1 MTVPHLAFHMSVAR
15 DLANAKRDPLIDAER
30 GVFYLGSTGPDMRI
44 LSRDDRAS
52 SHYFDLDC
60 LEEQD
65 SVACFFQAHGDLR
78 DAAKLEAPAAAF
90 VAGYLTH
97 LVIDEVW
104 ITDIYRPFF
113 GPESALGGDAHAN
126 VLDRILQY
134 EMDLQRRRNRPAMEE
149 IRKQLL
155 ATPLDVRLPFLEN
168 ELLMRWRDVVA
179 DMASRPPTWERFART
194 ASRFLAI
201 AGVSTEAEIEQFG
214 KTLPAMLKE
223 TKARV
228 GREHIDAFL
237 ERANALALNALEEYL
252 G

>member
-1 MTVPHLAFHMSVAR
+1 VTVPHLAFHMSVAR
-15 DLANAKRDPLIDAER
+15 DLANAERRPIIEADR

-44 LSRDDRAS
+44 LSRADRTS
-52 SHYFDLDC
+52 SHYFVLDC
-60 LEEQD
+60 LEEQN
-65 SVACFFQAHGDLR
+65 SVESFFQAHGDLR
-78 DAAKLEAPAAAF
+78 DAGKLESPTAAF

-97 LVIDEVW
+97 LVVDEVW

-113 GPESALGGDAHAN
+113 GPGAALGGDARAN

-134 EMDLQRRRNRPAMEE
+134 EMDLQRRRDRPAMEE
-149 IRKQLL
+149 IRAQLV
-155 ATPLDVRLPFLEN
+155 ATSLDVHVPFLEN

-179 DMASRPPTWERFART
+179 DMASRPPTWERFPRT

-201 AGVSTEAEIEQFG
+201 AGVSTEEEIDEFA

-228 GREHIDAFL
+228 GREHIDAFFNK
-237 ERANALALNALEEYL
+237 ANALALKALEEYL

>member
-1 MTVPHLAFHMSVAR
+1 MPQLAFHMSVAR
-15 DLANAKRDPLIDAER
+15 DLANARRNPVIDADR

-65 SVACFFQAHGDLR
+65 SAATFFQAHGDLR
-78 DAAKLEAPAAAF
+78 DVAKLEGPAAAF

-113 GPESALGGDAHAN
+113 GPESTLRGDARAN
-126 VLDRILQY
+126 VLDRVLQY
-134 EMDLQRRRNRPAMEE
+134 DMDLQRRMDRPAMEE
-149 IRKQLL
+149 IRGQLV
-155 ATPLDVRLPFLEN
+155 ATALDVRLAFLETD
-168 ELLMRWRDVVA
+168 LLRRWRDVVA
-179 DMASRPPTWERFART
+179 DMASRPPTWERFGTT
-194 ASRFLAI
+194 ASRFLAV
-201 AGVSTEAEIEQFG
+201 AGVSTEEEMEEFM
-214 KTLPAMLKE
+214 KSLPAMLEE
-223 TKARV
+223 TKAHV
-228 GREHIDAFL
+228 GRERIDAIL
-237 ERANALALNALEEYL
+237 DKANALAMKTLEEYL